1 MTMAEDKNADI
12 ASMPFEAAL
21 AELERIVTDL
31 ERGEVPLEKSVEMYE
46 RGERLKA
53 RCEALLRQAEER
65 VEKIRLGP
73 DGKAA
78 GAEPFDVD

>member
-1 MTMAEDKNADI
+1 MAEDKNADV
-12 ASMPFEAAL
+12 AAMPFEAAL

-31 ERGEVPLEKSVEMYE
+31 ERGEVPLEQSVAMYE

-65 VEKIRLGP
+65 VEKIRVGP
-73 DGKAA
+73 DGKAE
-78 GAEPFDVD
+78 GTEPFDVE